1 MTRNVYLL
9 IITLVNISLLAIF
22 VLLIFNEN
30 YLRLILFCLF
40 VLLVV
45 FKVNFKNKY
54 NLRK

>member
-1 MTRNVYLL
+1 MIRNVYLL

-45 FKVNFKNKY
+45 FKANFKNKY

>member
-45 FKVNFKNKY
+45 FKANFKNKY